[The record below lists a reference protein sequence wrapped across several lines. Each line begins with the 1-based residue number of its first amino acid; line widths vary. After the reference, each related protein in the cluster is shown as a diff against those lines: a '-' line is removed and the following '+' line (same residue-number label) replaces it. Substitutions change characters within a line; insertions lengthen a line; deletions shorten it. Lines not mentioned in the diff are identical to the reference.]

1 MNNIFKDIKKTYK
14 YVYAIINSDIKGKK
28 FLKNIDN
35 KINKRLSR
43 ILKKYKTSKSEEK
56 IRKTLILMNII
67 MIKIATNQEEQK
79 AFFQLFLKNSL
90 KTWGYLTN
98 TTYESI
104 YIMKKVIKHYEQ
116 EQLSKALLLCNR

>member
-1 MNNIFKDIKKTYK
+1 MNHNFKEIKKTYR
-14 YVYAIINSDIKGKK
+14 YVYAIIKSDIKGKK

-35 KINKRLSR
+35 KINKRLNY

-79 AFFQLFLKNSL
+79 AFFGLFVRNSL

-116 EQLSKALLLCNR
+116 EQK